1 MLNKEAV
8 MGRCIELARN
18 AKGFTLTN
26 PLVGAAVI
34 KNGQAVYGIHEKY
47 GTNHAEVN
55 AIKNAGEDVSGCE
68 LFVTLEPCSTYGK
81 TPPCVE
87 KIISSGI
94 KKVYIGVLDINPKHR
109 GQGVNILK
117 NAGIEVEYGILAE
130 ECSLLIEDFIKYQT
144 VKLPYVT
151 LKTASSIDGRIA
163 CKTGH
168 SKWITGEYAREL
180 VHKMRGSSDVVL
192 TGIGTVEADNPL
204 MTDRRKDAVRQPV
217 RAVLDSSLKI
227 DINANIINSAENAPV
242 VIYTSENADSS
253 KIMQLNDKNIKV
265 IKVPCINGMLDI
277 KEVLHSIYELGYMNV
292 FVEAGSRVNGSFF
305 DNRLVD
311 RLEAFIAPK
320 VIGGKDAISS
330 IGGFGIDNMND
341 AVVFK
346 DYTVNTCGNDI
357 LISARINDYAAQAVE
372 FTKNYNVE

>member
-1 MLNKEAV
+1 MQNKEAV
-8 MGRCIELARN
+8 MGRCIELARS

-47 GTNHAEVN
+47 GSHHAEVN
-55 AIKNAGEDVSGCE
+55 AIKNAGEDVAGCE
-68 LFVTLEPCSTYGK
+68 LYVTLEPCSTYGK

-94 KKVYIGVLDINPKHR
+94 KKVYIGVLDVNPKHR
-109 GQGVNILK
+109 GHGVNILK

-168 SKWITGEYAREL
+168 SKWITGDKAREL
-180 VHKMRGSSDVVL
+180 VHQMRGFSDVVL

-204 MTDRRKDAVRQPV
+204 MTDRRKDAKRQPV

-227 DINANIINSAENAPV
+227 DINANMVNSAADVPLI
-242 VIYTSENADSS
+242 IYTSENADNS
-253 KIMQLNDKNIKV
+253 KIMQLNDKNVKV
-265 IKVPCINGMLDI
+265 IKVPCKNGMLDI
-277 KEVLHSIYELGYMNV
+277 KEVLYSLCELGYMNV

-320 VIGGKDAISS
+320 IIGGKDAVSS
-330 IGGFGIDNMND
+330 IGGLGIDNMNE
-341 AVVFK
+341 ALEFK
-346 DYTVNTCGNDI
+346 DYEINTCGKDI

-372 FTKNYNVE
+372 FTKNYK

>member
-1 MLNKEAV
+1 MLNKEVV
-8 MGRCIELARN
+8 MSRCIELARN

-34 KNGQAVYGIHEKY
+34 KDNKAFYGIHEKY
-47 GTNHAEVN
+47 GCSHAEVN
-55 AIKNAGEDVSGCE
+55 AIKNAGEDVAGCE

-117 NAGIEVEYGILAE
+117 NAGIDVEYGILAE
-130 ECSLLIEDFIKYQT
+130 ECSSLIEDFIKYQT
-144 VKLPYVT
+144 EKLPYVT
-151 LKTASSIDGRIA
+151 LKTASSIDGKIA
-163 CKTGH
+163 CKSGH
-168 SKWITGEYAREL
+168 SKWITGADAREL
-180 VHKMRGSSDVVL
+180 VHKMRGLSDVVL
-192 TGIGTVEADNPL
+192 TGIGTIEADNPL
-204 MTDRRKDAVRQPV
+204 LTDRRKDAARQPV

-227 DINANIINSAENAPV
+227 DINADILKSANTSPV
-242 VIYTSENADSS
+242 IIYTSENTESS

-277 KEVLHSIYELGYMNV
+277 KEVLHSLYDLGYMNV

-320 VIGGKDAISS
+320 IIGGKDAISS
-330 IGGFGIDNMND
+330 ICGIGIDNMNE
-341 AVVFK
+341 ALVFK
-346 DYTVNTCGNDI
+346 DYKINTCGKDI
-357 LISARINDYAAQAVE
+357 LVSARINDYAARAVE

>member
-1 MLNKEAV
+1 MQNKEAV
-8 MGRCIELARN
+8 MGRCVELARN

-47 GTNHAEVN
+47 GSHHAEVN
-55 AIKNAGEDVSGCE
+55 AIKNAGEDVAGCE

-117 NAGIEVEYGILAE
+117 NAGIEVEYGILTE

-168 SKWITGEYAREL
+168 SKWITGDNAREL
-180 VHKMRGSSDVVL
+180 VHKMRGFSDVVL

-204 MTDRRKDAVRQPV
+204 MTDRRKDAARQPV

-227 DINANIINSAENAPV
+227 DINANMVNSAADAPV
-242 VIYTSENADSS
+242 IIYTSENADSS
-253 KIMQLNDKNIKV
+253 KIMQLNDKNVKV

-277 KEVLHSIYELGYMNV
+277 KEVLHSLYELGYMNV

-305 DNRLVD
+305 DKSFLVW
-311 RLEAFIAPK
+311 LEAFIAPK
-320 VIGGKDAISS
+320 IIGGKDAISS
-330 IGGFGIDNMND
+330 IGGIGIDNMNE
-341 AVVFK
+341 ALVFK
-346 DYTVNTCGNDI
+346 DYEINTCGKDI

-372 FTKNYNVE
+372 FTKNYK

>member
-1 MLNKEAV
+1 MQNKETV
-8 MGRCIELARN
+8 MGKCIELARS

-34 KNGQAVYGIHEKY
+34 KDGKVVYGIHEKY
-47 GTNHAEVN
+47 GSNHAEVN
-55 AIKNAGEDVSGCE
+55 AIKNAGENVAGSE

-109 GQGVNILK
+109 GQGVNILR
-117 NAGIEVEYGILAE
+117 NAGIDVEYGILAN

-144 VKLPYVT
+144 MKQPYVT
-151 LKTASSIDGRIA
+151 LKTASSIDGKIA
-163 CKTGH
+163 CRTGH
-168 SKWITGEYAREL
+168 SKWITGEESRNL

-204 MTDRRKDAVRQPV
+204 MTDRRNEAVKQPV

-227 DINANIINSAENAPV
+227 DINANIIKSADIAPV
-242 VIYTSENADSS
+242 IIYTSENADNS

-265 IKVPCINGMLDI
+265 VKVADKNGMLDL
-277 KEVLHSIYELGYMNV
+277 EDVLHSLYESGFMNV
-292 FVEAGSRVNGSFF
+292 FVEAGSRINGSFF
-305 DNRLVD
+305 DKRLVD

-320 VIGGKDAISS
+320 IIGGNDAVSS
-330 IGGFGIDNMND
+330 IGGFGIDNMNN
-341 AVVFK
+341 ALTFK
-346 DYTVNTCGNDI
+346 DYKITTCGQDI
-357 LISARINDYAAQAVE
+357 LISARINDYTQQAVD
-372 FTKNYNVE
+372 FTKNFNAE

>member
-1 MLNKEAV
+1 
-8 MGRCIELARN
+8 
-18 AKGFTLTN
+18 
-26 PLVGAAVI
+26 
-34 KNGQAVYGIHEKY
+34 
-47 GTNHAEVN
+47 
-55 AIKNAGEDVSGCE
+55 
-68 LFVTLEPCSTYGK
+68 
-81 TPPCVE
+81 
-87 KIISSGI
+87 
-94 KKVYIGVLDINPKHR
+94 
-109 GQGVNILK
+109 
-117 NAGIEVEYGILAE
+117 
-130 ECSLLIEDFIKYQT
+130 
-144 VKLPYVT
+144 
-151 LKTASSIDGRIA
+151 
-163 CKTGH
+163 
-168 SKWITGEYAREL
+168 
-180 VHKMRGSSDVVL
+180 MRGSSDVVL

-227 DINANIINSAENAPV
+227 DINANIINSAKEAPV

-330 IGGFGIDNMND
+330 IGGFGINNMND
-341 AVVFK
+341 AVLFK

>member
-1 MLNKEAV
+1 MQNKEAV
-8 MGRCIELARN
+8 MGRCIELARS

-26 PLVGAAVI
+26 PLVGAAII
-34 KNGQAVYGIHEKY
+34 KNGQVFYGIHEKY
-47 GTNHAEVN
+47 GSNHAEVN
-55 AIKNAGEDVSGCE
+55 AIKNAGENVKDCE

-117 NAGIEVEYGILAE
+117 NAGIDVEYGILAE

-144 VKLPYVT
+144 LKLPYVT

-168 SKWITGEYAREL
+168 SKWITGEESREY

-204 MTDRRKDAVRQPV
+204 MTDRRKDAARQPV
-217 RAVLDSSLKI
+217 RVVLDSNLKI
-227 DINANIINSAENAPV
+227 DINANIVNSAQEAQLI
-242 VIYTSENADSS
+242 IYTSEKADSS

-265 IKVPCINGMLDI
+265 IKVPCDNGMLDI
-277 KEVLHSIYELGYMNV
+277 KEVLQSLYSLGFMNV

-305 DNRLVD
+305 DNKLVD
-311 RLEAFIAPK
+311 RLESFIAPK
-320 VIGGKDAISS
+320 VIGGKEAVSS
-330 IGGFGIDNMND
+330 IGGAGINSMDE
-341 AVVFK
+341 ALVFK
-346 DYTVNTCGNDI
+346 DYEINTYGKDI

>member
-1 MLNKEAV
+1 MQNKELV
-8 MGRCIELARN
+8 MGKCIELARN
-18 AKGFTLTN
+18 VKGFTLTN

-34 KNGQAVYGIHEKY
+34 KGGNAVYGIHEKY
-47 GTNHAEVN
+47 GSFHAEIN

-94 KKVYIGVLDINPKHR
+94 KKVYIGVLDVNPKHR
-109 GQGVNILK
+109 GRGVNILR
-117 NAGIEVEYGILAE
+117 NAGIEVEYGVLVK

-144 VKLPYVT
+144 LKLPYVT
-151 LKTASSIDGRIA
+151 LKTASSIDGKIA

-168 SKWITGEYAREL
+168 SKWITGDDAREL
-180 VHKMRGSSDVVL
+180 VHKMRGLSDVVL

-204 MTDRRKDAVRQPV
+204 MTDRRKNAVRQPV

-227 DINANIINSAENAPV
+227 DINANIVNSAEYAPV
-242 VIYTSENADSS
+242 IIYTSENADSS
-253 KIMQLNDKNIKV
+253 KIMQLNDKNVKV
-265 IKVPCINGMLDI
+265 IKVPCVNGMLDI
-277 KEVLHSIYELGYMNV
+277 KEVLYSLYELGYMNV

-320 VIGGKDAISS
+320 VIGGKDAVSS
-330 IGGFGIDNMND
+330 IGGLGINNMNE
-341 AVVFK
+341 ALIFK
-346 DYTVNTCGNDI
+346 DYEINICGQDI
-357 LISARINDYAAQAVE
+357 LISARINDYAMQAVKK
-372 FTKNYNVE
+372 TKNYNVE

>member
-8 MGRCIELARN
+8 MSRCVELARN

-34 KNGQAVYGIHEKY
+34 KNGEAVYGIHEKY

-55 AIKNAGEDVSGCE
+55 AIKNSGEDVAGCE

-94 KKVYIGVLDINPKHR
+94 KKVYIGVLDVNSKHR

-117 NAGIEVEYGILAE
+117 NAGIEVEYGILAK
-130 ECSLLIEDFIKYQT
+130 ECGLLIEDFIKYQT

-168 SKWITGEYAREL
+168 SKWITGEDAREL
-180 VHKMRGSSDVVL
+180 VHKMRGSYDVVL

-204 MTDRRKDAVRQPV
+204 MTDRRKDAKRQPV

-227 DINANIINSAENAPV
+227 DINANIINSTGDGPV
-242 VIYTSENADSS
+242 IIYTSENADRS
-253 KIMQLNDKNIKV
+253 KIIQLNDKNIKV
-265 IKVPCINGMLDI
+265 INIPHINGMLDI

-305 DNRLVD
+305 DNKLVD

-330 IGGFGIDNMND
+330 IGGLGINNMNE

-346 DYTVNTCGNDI
+346 DYAVNTCGNDI